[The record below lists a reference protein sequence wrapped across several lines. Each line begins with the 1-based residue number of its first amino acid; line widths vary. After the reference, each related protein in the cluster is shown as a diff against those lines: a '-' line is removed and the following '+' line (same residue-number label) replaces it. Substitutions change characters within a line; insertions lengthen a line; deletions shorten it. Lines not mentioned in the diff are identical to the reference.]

1 MTEATPI
8 PAWRRAVR
16 AAAAAGRRSVART
29 YVWSREHW
37 MRFDRRSRFALAAI
51 AAALVVCAL
60 LRLIIGSHQF
70 GMPSGPG
77 ADHVMEARQK
87 YLLLAIIVGA
97 ALSVSG
103 VSLQALLRNHL
114 AEPFILGLST
124 GAAAGVMVQRWL
136 AYQLQWTPG
145 PSYTGALAG
154 ALASIAIVFLAGR
167 RRGIIDPLG
176 LLLTGVILSTVN
188 GALIMAFNYL
198 AGQGGLRDELA
209 RWMMGYLNESTRTS
223 VIVAVAVVT
232 ACGLGLLLWQSR
244 AMDVATLSDAEAESL
259 GVHVGRLRVLLFMV
273 SGVLAAGAV
282 VLAGPIAFVGL
293 VCPHIARLCVGPR
306 HTALLVASAMLG
318 AALLILADTASAAIA
333 YSRADIGLMPLGVF
347 TAVIGGP
354 VFLWMLRPQLG
365 RGLE

>member
-1 MTEATPI
+1 VSDAPAI
-8 PAWRRAVR
+8 PRWRRTVR
-16 AAAAAGRRSVART
+16 AVSARFRAWIAAAYR
-29 YVWSREHW
+29 WSHQRW
-37 MRFDRRSRFALAAI
+37 MRFERRSRIALAAI
-51 AAALVVCAL
+51 GGVL
-60 LRLIIGSHQF
+60 LACVLMRLIIGSHQF
-70 GMPSGPG
+70 GLPSGPG
-77 ADHVMEARQK
+77 AEHVMEARRT
-87 YLLLAIIVGA
+87 YILLAVIVGA
-97 ALSVSG
+97 ALSISG

-124 GAAAGVMVQRWL
+124 GAAAGVMAQRWL
-136 AYQLQWTPG
+136 TYQLQWTPG

-154 ALASIAIVFLAGR
+154 ALASITIVFLAGR
-167 RRGIIDPLG
+167 RRGVIDPLG

-198 AGQGGLRDELA
+198 AGQGGMRDELA
-209 RWMMGYLNESTRTS
+209 RWMMGYLNESIGAG
-223 VIVAVAVVT
+223 VIVAVALVT

-259 GVHVGRLRVLLFMV
+259 GVHVGRLRLLLFMV

-306 HTALLVASAMLG
+306 HGPLLVASAMLG
-318 AALLILADTASAAIA
+318 AALLILADTASALIA
-333 YSRADIGLMPLGVF
+333 YTRADIGLMPLGVF